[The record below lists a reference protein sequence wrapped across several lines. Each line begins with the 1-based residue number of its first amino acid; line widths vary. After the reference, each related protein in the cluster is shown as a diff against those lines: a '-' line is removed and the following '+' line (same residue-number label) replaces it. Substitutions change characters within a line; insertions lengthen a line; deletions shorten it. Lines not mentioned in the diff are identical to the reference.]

1 VTCQIFWAA
10 TASTF
15 IPSELSMM
23 TDLDESRKGEN
34 FGIVHAVR
42 GIGGIPTGVVGGFLM
57 EFIHFLT
64 PFIIT
69 TIGVA
74 VEIWYII
81 NYANNLNKVE
91 ENKIERGKISQEVLE
106 IT

>member
-1 VTCQIFWAA
+1 MTLMCCRYGLSTI

-15 IPSELSMM
+15 IPSESSIL
-23 TDLDESRKGEN
+23 TDLGDSRKGEN
-34 FGIVHAVR
+34 FGWVHAVR
-42 GIGGIPTGVVGGFLM
+42 GIGGIPTGVIGGFLM
-57 EFIHFLT
+57 EYVHFLA

-81 NYANNLNKVE
+81 KYGKNYQKIE
-91 ENKIERGKISQEVLE
+91 ENAS
-106 IT
+106 ITKKEE